1 MQEYVDLG
9 EIEGASARIVHKG
22 KDLYRGCVGCSDVA
36 TRRPF
41 GFDDIVCI
49 FSLTKMVIGV
59 AALKLWEQGGFRMD
73 DPVSDYI
80 PAFGNATVYWP
91 TEKGPVIRPARKP
104 VTIRN
109 LFTMTAGYPY
119 PTVGVK
125 PSMPLHYLSVGQ
137 IVGEAFE
144 KCRREAERA
153 GEAITTLKAA
163 ELLASTPMCFEPGKA
178 GSMGT
183 AQTSWGRWSA

>member
-1 MQEYVDLG
+1 MDAFTKIMQEYVDLG

-91 TEKGPVIRPARKP
+91 TEKGPVIRPAPETCHHPQP
-104 VTIRN
+104 VYHDGGIS
-109 LFTMTAGYPY
+109 LSDGGSQA
-119 PTVGVK
+119 
-125 PSMPLHYLSVGQ
+125 LHAAALSECGTN
-137 IVGEAFE
+137 
-144 KCRREAERA
+144 RRRC
-153 GEAITTLKAA
+153 L
-163 ELLASTPMCFEPGKA
+163 
-178 GSMGT
+178 
-183 AQTSWGRWSA
+183 